1 MSSCLVKNKKMT
13 QMNNE
18 IKHDNMQEWVKLL
31 LAVMMAIAG
40 IALLIVGMVIP
51 PAGQIDSSIIVAAG
65 EVFIFSGA
73 ILGIKLT
80 YDYKLAK
87 IVSALNNRPAED
99 KK

>member
-1 MSSCLVKNKKMT
+1 MY
-13 QMNNE
+13 
-18 IKHDNMQEWVKLL
+18 
-31 LAVMMAIAG
+31 
-40 IALLIVGMVIP
+40 
-51 PAGQIDSSIIVAAG
+51 QIDSSIIVAAG

-87 IVSALNNRPAED
+87 IVSALNTRPAED